1 MTLPYSSWEKNNWA
15 QKGKLKSNEQQSNS
29 EALKSQAL
37 LSSNVSPGHSCFF
50 SGVPWCLA
58 LWQNSILSAQPVHSL
73 GLLPGAC
80 TIEQRNGL
88 CSCLQKV
95 AASFSGIKRSLL
107 CLAPDWFNLTRYWF
121 FSKFF
126 CILESASCFWPCVK
140 QHNLLGRLVSLLA
153 SFRSC
158 GLTSLLN
165 A

>member
-1 MTLPYSSWEKNNWA
+1 MNSRA
-15 QKGKLKSNEQQSNS
+15 IQK
-29 EALKSQAL
+29 
-37 LSSNVSPGHSCFF
+37 LSRGRLSCLQMWVQVIHASP
-50 SGVPWCLA
+50 PWCPGVLPLGKTA
-58 LWQNSILSAQPVHSL
+58 SSVHSL
-73 GLLPGAC
+73 FIPWGCCLVPALLNKEMASVPACRRLLPPSL
-80 TIEQRNGL
+80 GL
-88 CSCLQKV
+88 
-95 AASFSGIKRSLL
+95 KRSLL